1 MIIHTQK
8 NWAVFF
14 FLVLA
19 PGGLV
24 VSVASVV
31 STVLAPGGSSW
42 LLVAPG
48 GFCGFCGFCGFY
60 GFLWL
65 LAPMVHLSSIIYR
78 SIYQWSM
85 FTRCMLCIRY
95 TCIFLY
101 LYLNLYLSIF
111 LSVYLSIDLSIYLS
125 ICLSLSI
132 PIYIYL
138 CLCLYLCL
146 FYIYVYIYL
155 YLYKSNYIYL
165 CLSMSIFCTYMSYP

>member
-8 NWAVFF
+8 NWEGYFSLFF
-14 FLVLA
+14 FVLA

-31 STVLAPGGSSW
+31 STVLAPGGSSWLLVAPGGSGGSWLPW

-101 LYLNLYLSIF
+101 LYLNLYLSIY
-111 LSVYLSIDLSIYLS
+111 LSVYLSIYLSKSIYT
-125 ICLSLSI
+125 
-132 PIYIYL
+132 
-138 CLCLYLCL
+138 
-146 FYIYVYIYL
+146 YL
-155 YLYKSNYIYL
+155 YHRHR
-165 CLSMSIFCTYMSYP
+165 